1 MSATSGAVK
10 GQNILATQAGLS
22 TANAVK
28 LSGADLAR
36 EALRVKGGF
45 TAAQIAAM
53 DGARLMQAAGSI
65 DLGTIVP

>member
-1 MSATSGAVK
+1 MSGTSGAIK

-22 TANAVK
+22 AAAASK
-28 LSGADLAR
+28 LSGADLVR